1 MSSLVLSIAR
11 STKLRFSAVT
21 PVMPTELNRATVRG
35 TCGSTPAAVKKME
48 STALARLDISANVS
62 TSIADFV
69 STMLLSKLTF
79 PLEFIWSSPRAL
91 YSNCVKLA
99 LLLFVPSLAA
109 SNSLNAS
116 TTDCNSL
123 VESRLEGAS

>member
-1 MSSLVLSIAR
+1 M
-11 STKLRFSAVT
+11 T
-21 PVMPTELNRATVRG
+21 PVIPTEPNRATVRG

-48 STALARLDISANVS
+48 STAFARLDISANVS

-69 STMLLSKLTF
+69 STMSLSKLTF
-79 PLEFIWSSPRAL
+79 PLELIWSSPRVL

-109 SNSLNAS
+109 SNSSNAS
-116 TTDCNSL
+116 TTACNSL
-123 VESRLEGAS
+123 VESRDEGAS